1 MVDFSYLTTN
11 LSKSAWQAIY
21 HAWIHKGWNQL
32 IIALI
37 KESQIP
43 FPIAVELYMAWMDG
57 GDRYH
62 FDENDKYKKKSVQ
75 YRKSRFIEQSTIY
88 PSHRETNQV
97 YLNKRQKIKK

>member
-1 MVDFSYLTTN
+1 
-11 LSKSAWQAIY
+11 
-21 HAWIHKGWNQL
+21 
-32 IIALI
+32 
-37 KESQIP
+37 
-43 FPIAVELYMAWMDG
+43 MAWMDG